1 MIQSGKTSEIIEM
14 LYFCIRY
21 LKIPVIILI
30 QNKTSGYYQLEKRIQ
45 DFSDKLEDYNIPCKY
60 VKTGLTKTKSLKVF
74 DIDRNVPEGE
84 EPIIYIEMMDGKK
97 RDTPLMNL
105 SIIPDDP
112 SEDEY
117 DEDDEGDDTFY
128 SLDESGE
135 LMLGG
140 GEIKGAEKVSQ
151 KLINS
156 FF

>member
-1 MIQSGKTSEIIEM
+1 MGDEV
-14 LYFCIRY
+14 LYKGR
-21 LKIPVIILI
+21 
-30 QNKTSGYYQLEKRIQ
+30 
-45 DFSDKLEDYNIPCKY
+45 DK
-60 VKTGLTKTKSLKVF
+60 VKVF
-74 DIDRNVPEGE
+74 DIDKNVPEGE

-105 SIIPDDP
+105 SMIPDDP

-117 DEDDEGDDTFY
+117 DEGDEDHDTFY

>member
-1 MIQSGKTSEIIEM
+1 M
-14 LYFCIRY
+14 
-21 LKIPVIILI
+21 
-30 QNKTSGYYQLEKRIQ
+30 
-45 DFSDKLEDYNIPCKY
+45 
-60 VKTGLTKTKSLKVF
+60 LKVF

-105 SIIPDDP
+105 SMIPDDP
-112 SEDEY
+112 SEEDEY
-117 DEDDEGDDTFY
+117 DEDDDDTFY

-140 GEIKGAEKVSQ
+140 GEVKGAERVSQ

>member
-1 MIQSGKTSEIIEM
+1 MKMLFSHRCFYLSVKYKGPIHVAKTLLAEGGVQNLYKGNEI
-14 LYFCIRY
+14 
-21 LKIPVIILI
+21 V
-30 QNKTSGYYQLEKRIQ
+30 T
-45 DFSDKLEDYNIPCKY
+45 
-60 VKTGLTKTKSLKVF
+60 VF

-84 EPIIYIEMMDGKK
+84 EPIIYIEMIDGKK

-105 SIIPDDP
+105 SMIPDDP

-117 DEDDEGDDTFY
+117 DEDNEDDEDDDTFY
-128 SLDESGE
+128 SLDDSGE

>member
-1 MIQSGKTSEIIEM
+1 MISEVQTTSSDVHNRKKEIDLANKILEQRRVIKDCPFKIGDEV
-14 LYFCIRY
+14 LYKAR
-21 LKIPVIILI
+21 
-30 QNKTSGYYQLEKRIQ
+30 
-45 DFSDKLEDYNIPCKY
+45 DK
-60 VKTGLTKTKSLKVF
+60 VKVF

-105 SIIPDDP
+105 SMIPDDP

-117 DEDDEGDDTFY
+117 DDNDNDTFY
-128 SLDESGE
+128 SLDDSGE